1 MKWNR
6 RHVLDTDDWSR
17 DEIETVLDQTRAMIE
32 ILQRPIRR
40 APPLR
45 GRTVI
50 LFFAESS
57 TRTRVS
63 FELAAKALSA
73 DVTNITASGS
83 SVEKGES
90 LYDTVRTLQALG
102 GDVVVMRHASSGAPY
117 FVAERTDAAVINAGD
132 GWHAHPTQGLLDAY
146 TLRDAV
152 GDLEGK
158 RAVIVGDVLHSRVA
172 RSDINTLVP
181 LGARITLSGPPT
193 LIPMAWRC
201 GQLPPGVTYESDL
214 DRALDGADAV
224 IALRLQ
230 RERQESGLLPSL
242 RKYSR
247 VWGLTADRVARMRPG
262 APVMHPGPMNEG
274 IEIDASDSPGLLKEL
289 LARGKSV
296 DGARVRYVAAIT
308 RGRKGRELSD
318 MVELAAAGA
327 IAFSDDGSPVED
339 SHLFRSALEYARV
352 TGRPVIEHA
361 QDLAP
366 SAKGVMHEGSVSAR
380 LGLPGMPAAAEE
392 SAVARDIALARMT
405 GANLHLT
412 HLSTAGSIELVRRAK
427 ADGVPVT
434 CDVTPHHLA
443 MTDEWVAGSRAL
455 AWEVEDEA
463 LLAVPYDSST
473 KVNPPL
479 RGRADVRAL
488 WAGLVDGTV
497 DAIATDH
504 APHASVKKDVE
515 FDQAAFGISGLET
528 ALALVLGG
536 VGVHWAALGTVID
549 ALTLGPA
556 RVLGSDLPRDDWA
569 VIDRDV
575 EWIVRADELASK
587 GKNTPLIGRTLTGRV
602 VATVVDGEL
611 RYEGGARVAEAVSG
625 R

>member
-1 MKWNR
+1 MSSSKPGVAGAEPGRREVAGRRPWSR

-17 DEIETVLDQTRAMIE
+17 DEIEMVLDQTRAMIE

-146 TLRDAV
+146 TLRDAL
-152 GDLEGK
+152 GDLDGK
-158 RAVIVGDVLHSRVA
+158 RIVIVGDVLHSRVA

-193 LIPMAWRC
+193 LIPIAWRC
-201 GQLPPGVTYESDL
+201 GQLPPGVAYESDL
-214 DRALDGADAV
+214 DRSLDGADAV

-242 RKYSR
+242 REYSR

-274 IEIDASDSPGLLKEL
+274 IEIDAAVAHGTRSLIETQVTNGVAVRMALLFL
-289 LARGKSV
+289 LA
-296 DGARVRYVAAIT
+296 ATAT
-308 RGRKGRELSD
+308 L
-318 MVELAAAGA
+318 
-327 IAFSDDGSPVED
+327 ED
-339 SHLFRSALEYARV
+339 R
-352 TGRPVIEHA
+352 
-361 QDLAP
+361 Q
-366 SAKGVMHEGSVSAR
+366 
-380 LGLPGMPAAAEE
+380 
-392 SAVARDIALARMT
+392 
-405 GANLHLT
+405 
-412 HLSTAGSIELVRRAK
+412 
-427 ADGVPVT
+427 
-434 CDVTPHHLA
+434 
-443 MTDEWVAGSRAL
+443 
-455 AWEVEDEA
+455 
-463 LLAVPYDSST
+463 
-473 KVNPPL
+473 
-479 RGRADVRAL
+479 
-488 WAGLVDGTV
+488 
-497 DAIATDH
+497 
-504 APHASVKKDVE
+504 
-515 FDQAAFGISGLET
+515 
-528 ALALVLGG
+528 
-536 VGVHWAALGTVID
+536 
-549 ALTLGPA
+549 
-556 RVLGSDLPRDDWA
+556 
-569 VIDRDV
+569 
-575 EWIVRADELASK
+575 
-587 GKNTPLIGRTLTGRV
+587 
-602 VATVVDGEL
+602 
-611 RYEGGARVAEAVSG
+611 
-625 R
+625 